1 MAHLTEQLTLTLKNL
16 PTSPGVY
23 LFSDPD
29 GKLIYIGKAKNLR
42 NRVRTYFQSG
52 SRFDAKTE
60 RLMAQVAS
68 LSTMITANEIESLIL
83 EANLVREH
91 KPRYNVALRDD
102 KHFPYIRI
110 TTNEPFPR
118 VMVVRR
124 LARDGA
130 TYFGPYTSSKSMRRT
145 IGFLTRLFKIRT
157 CNFEIP
163 PPQGKSLKVCMDY
176 HIKRCG
182 GPCEGHQSREEYAEL
197 VQSVILAL
205 SGKSKDLTER
215 LTQRM
220 QAASGEMN
228 FEDAKEAR
236 DQIEALKSVMINQ
249 HVDAGEVI
257 DRDIISIAR
266 EKRDAVAVVMQI
278 RQGALI
284 GRQEFHLVADKEELD
299 DEIFR
304 AFFTQYYN
312 HQPNLPAEVFVPKAT
327 SEMDLLE
334 EMLTSLRGSRVKIIT
349 PQIGEKVR
357 MVELAAANARHL
369 LDELLIQKK
378 IHTERTSKMVSSLK
392 DQLKLETSPRTMICF
407 DISNTGETDAVGSCV
422 YFDNGQPKK
431 SEYRHFKIKGVVG
444 QDDFSMM
451 REVVGRYFHRINEE
465 KKNPPD
471 LVVVDGGKGQLS
483 SGQAEL
489 NSLGFIDQ
497 PIISLAK
504 RLEEVYLPQLSDPIT
519 LPKSSPALMLLKRI
533 RDEAH
538 RFAITYNRKV
548 RQKRTIKSALDDIKG
563 IGPAKRSALLKRFG
577 SVEGIRKATV
587 EELAAVRG
595 INPALAEKLL
605 TQLGGENLIASS

>member
-16 PTSPGVY
+16 PTSSGVY
-23 LFSDPD
+23 LFSDAS
-29 GKLIYIGKAKNLR
+29 GKIIYIGKAKNLR

-60 RLMAQVAS
+60 RLIAQVAS

-91 KPRYNVALRDD
+91 KPRYNVALKDD

-118 VMVVRR
+118 VMIVRR

-145 IGFLTRLFKIRT
+145 LGFLTRLFKIRT
-157 CNFEIP
+157 CNYEIP

-205 SGKSKDLTER
+205 SGKSKDLTDR

-220 QAASGEMN
+220 QAASAAMN
-228 FEDAKEAR
+228 FEEAKEAR

-312 HQPNLPAEVFVPKAT
+312 HQPNLPAEVFVPKET

-334 EMLTSLRGSRVKIIT
+334 EMLTSLRGSRVRIIT
-349 PQIGEKVR
+349 PKIGEKVR

-378 IHTERTSKMVSSLK
+378 IQTERTSKMVTSLK
-392 DQLKLETSPRTMICF
+392 DQLKLDGTPRRMVCF

-465 KKNPPD
+465 KKSPPD

-483 SGQAEL
+483 SAQAEL

-548 RQKRTIKSALDDIKG
+548 RQKRTIKSALDEIKG
-563 IGPAKRSALLKRFG
+563 IGPAKRAALLKHFG

-587 EELAAVRG
+587 EELAAVKG
-595 INPALAEKLL
+595 INRTLAEKLHARF
-605 TQLGGENLIASS
+605 GSENLIASA